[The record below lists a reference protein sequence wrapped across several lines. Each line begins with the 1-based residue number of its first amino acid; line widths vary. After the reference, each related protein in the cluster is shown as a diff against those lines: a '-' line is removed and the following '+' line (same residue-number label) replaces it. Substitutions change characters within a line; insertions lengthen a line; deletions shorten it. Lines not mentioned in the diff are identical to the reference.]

1 MSSGAFLGKGK
12 PMWKKQW
19 AGLGLIFGLLLIF
32 VMPVYAG
39 DINAAEQ
46 SIVSYYNGTVS
57 YDGKTYQF
65 TEAAKQQAYNKL
77 MADDVDLT
85 AAQAASAIRQA
96 NANLKQGIEQGYLVE
111 VGGQS
116 SGETETPEDG
126 KTDTDIPNSETGD
139 KNTEDGN
146 TEGNG
151 TVVPDGKDDV
161 LQGEDSEPSK
171 RPSYSDSQKTD
182 LNDIIKDALN
192 EGAYAAVNTGSQEE
206 GTQSND
212 TSVTVE
218 QFLKGTVNVVKNN
231 GDVVLSTGL
240 PIKNTGYYVKDIR
253 PIAGIVCVLCLVLM
267 IVVIRKKKG
276 IYICMPV
283 LTAVMGVA
291 FFLTV
296 ASGLVKSEV
305 GKWKSLW
312 IHGAP
317 EYTYAAEL
325 ENEANSNKAGMTPL
339 QGEQYGEILCDEI
352 DLKAPLYYGDT
363 DEIFEQGAG
372 TYAGRNLPGQ
382 GGEILISGHD
392 TTFFAPLASI
402 QEGMVFLVKTNY
414 GQYEYKVTGTEVLDV
429 LEYNERKSETEE
441 LVLYTCYPFGAE
453 EELRNERFFVY
464 AEKISGQEIGE

>member
-1 MSSGAFLGKGK
+1 
-12 PMWKKQW
+12 MWKKQW
-19 AGLGLIFGLLLIF
+19 AGLGLLFGLLLVF

-39 DINAAEQ
+39 NINAAEQ

-85 AAQAASAIRQA
+85 DAQAASAIRQA

-116 SGETETPEDG
+116 SGETETPNDG
-126 KTDTDIPNSETGD
+126 ATDTDILNTETGD
-139 KNTEDGN
+139 KNTENGN

-151 TVVPDGKDDV
+151 TAVPDDKNDV
-161 LQGEDSEPSK
+161 PQGGENDGEASK
-171 RPSYSDSQKTD
+171 KPSYSDSQKTD
-182 LNDIIKDALN
+182 INGMIKDALD
-192 EGAYAAVNTGSQEE
+192 EGAYAAVNTGSQE
-206 GTQSND
+206 GGSQSKD
-212 TSVTVE
+212 TSVTIE

-231 GDVVLSTGL
+231 GEVVLSTGL

-253 PIAGIVCVLCLVLM
+253 PIAGIICVVCLILM
-267 IVVIRKKKG
+267 ILVIRKKKG

-283 LTAVMGVA
+283 LTAVMGIA
-291 FFLTV
+291 LFLTV

-325 ENEANSNKAGMTPL
+325 ENGADSSKAGMTPL
-339 QGEQYGEILCDEI
+339 QGEQYGEILCEEI

-392 TTFFAPLASI
+392 TTFFAPLVSI
-402 QEGMVFLVKTNY
+402 QEGMVILIKTNY

>member
-1 MSSGAFLGKGK
+1 
-12 PMWKKQW
+12 MWKKQW
-19 AGLGLIFGLLLIF
+19 AGLGLLFGLLLVF

-39 DINAAEQ
+39 NINAAEQ

-85 AAQAASAIRQA
+85 DAQAASAIRQA

-116 SGETETPEDG
+116 SGETETPNDG
-126 KTDTDIPNSETGD
+126 ATDTDILNTETGD
-139 KNTEDGN
+139 KNTENGN

-151 TVVPDGKDDV
+151 TAVPDDKNDV
-161 LQGEDSEPSK
+161 PQGGENDGEASK
-171 RPSYSDSQKTD
+171 KPSYSDPQKTD
-182 LNDIIKDALN
+182 INGMIKDALD
-192 EGAYAAVNTGSQEE
+192 EGAYAAVNTGSQE
-206 GTQSND
+206 GGSQSKD
-212 TSVTVE
+212 TSVTIE

-231 GDVVLSTGL
+231 GEVVLSTGL

-253 PIAGIVCVLCLVLM
+253 PIAGIICVVCLILM
-267 IVVIRKKKG
+267 ILVIRKKKG

-283 LTAVMGVA
+283 LTAVMGIA
-291 FFLTV
+291 LFLTV

-325 ENEANSNKAGMTPL
+325 ENGADSSKAGMTPL
-339 QGEQYGEILCDEI
+339 QGEQYGEILCEEI

-402 QEGMVFLVKTNY
+402 QEGMVILIKTNY

>member
-1 MSSGAFLGKGK
+1 
-12 PMWKKQW
+12 MWKKQW
-19 AGLGLIFGLLLIF
+19 AGLGLLFGLLLVF

-39 DINAAEQ
+39 NINAAEQ

-85 AAQAASAIRQA
+85 DAQAASAIRQA

-116 SGETETPEDG
+116 SGETETPNDG
-126 KTDTDIPNSETGD
+126 ATDTDILNTETGD
-139 KNTEDGN
+139 KNTENGN

-151 TVVPDGKDDV
+151 TAVPDDKNDV
-161 LQGEDSEPSK
+161 PQGGENDGEASK
-171 RPSYSDSQKTD
+171 KPSYSDSQKTD
-182 LNDIIKDALN
+182 INGMIKDALD
-192 EGAYAAVNTGSQEE
+192 EGAYAAVNTGSQE
-206 GTQSND
+206 GGSQSKD
-212 TSVTVE
+212 TSVTIE

-231 GDVVLSTGL
+231 GEVVLSTGL

-253 PIAGIVCVLCLVLM
+253 PIAGIICVVCLILM
-267 IVVIRKKKG
+267 ILVIRKKKG

-283 LTAVMGVA
+283 LTAVMGIA
-291 FFLTV
+291 LFLTV

-325 ENEANSNKAGMTPL
+325 ENGADSSKAGMTPL
-339 QGEQYGEILCDEI
+339 QGEQYGEILCEEI

-402 QEGMVFLVKTNY
+402 QEGMVILIKTNY